1 MPLER
6 SDTQPQPVIKGK
18 AKGYKLDSRNWQKRK
33 HHSLFAS
40 GIEAAYFVEDTA
52 ESPARRG
59 CPFEA
64 LLRKIRGGIIVKS
77 QVFETVKVKWS
88 PYRGSDRL

>member
-6 SDTQPQPVIKGK
+6 SDKQPQPVIKGK
-18 AKGYKLDSRNWQKRK
+18 LNANKLDSGDWQKRK

-40 GIEAAYFVEDTA
+40 GIAAAYFVEDTA

-77 QVFETVKVKWS
+77 VTDEQQLNINE
-88 PYRGSDRL
+88 